1 MKIIGNKNEFAIE
14 YQITD
19 TERMLGYRKLW
30 VQNSFYGTSKDL
42 IFLKGYLINLLDD
55 ILNAKPYEIDFEN
68 INKEEIFE
76 QLQKELNYTS
86 KYLISSSTFTDDFLG
101 FKFKSKNEIILVWK
115 LLTENNLIFD
125 DLKDYTKSVILVRFK
140 YDTANKIINQFKEE
154 IK

>member
-19 TERMLGYRKLW
+19 TERMRGYGKLW

-55 ILNAKPYEIDFEN
+55 ILKAKPYEIDFET